1 MGHHGHIEVSST
13 QPYDF
18 TSRNRM
24 IAFVMMA
31 IGLVAIIAQ
40 FATHHEQTWANLL
53 WNNFIFLALALG
65 ATFFLA
71 VQYVAEV
78 GWSAVVKRPLEA
90 MGQSLPVAGLIM
102 IVIIAVGGSHLY
114 HWMDAGITDPNS
126 PNFDKIIAG
135 KSGYLNPVFFWIR
148 VILYFVIWSYFAR
161 KFRANSLAI
170 DAGEGTPAYLRNR
183 RAAAIFL
190 VLFAA
195 SESTMSWDFIMSIDT
210 HWYSTLF
217 AWYTFAGLF
226 VTSIAALAFI
236 VAYLKHRGYLQ
247 EVTEHHLHDIGKF
260 MFAFSVFWTYLWFA
274 QFMLIWYSN
283 IPEEVTYFMLRQDH
297 YRGIWLAAFFINFIA
312 PFLVLMTRDA
322 KRKKY
327 LLMFMSVV
335 IFIGHWFDF
344 FIMVIPGS
352 MITAGHHAAAH
363 GAAEAAHGAA
373 HGAEHLLIGSIGW
386 MEIGTTIGFLGLFAY
401 ITQHFL
407 SKSPLVVKNHPMM
420 EESLHHAI

>member
-102 IVIIAVGGSHLY
+102 IVIIALGGSHLY

-161 KFRANSLAI
+161 KFRANSMAI
-170 DAGEGTPAYLRNR
+170 DAGEGTSAYLRNR

>member
-1 MGHHGHIEVSST
+1 MGHHGHIEVTST
-13 QPYDF
+13 QPYNF

-24 IAFVMMA
+24 VAMVMMA
-31 IGLVAIIAQ
+31 IGLISIIAQ
-40 FATHHEQTWANLL
+40 FVTHHEQTWANLL

-90 MGQSLPVAGLIM
+90 MGQSLPIAGGIMVLI
-102 IVIIAVGGSHLY
+102 ILFGGHHLY
-114 HWMDAGITDPNS
+114 HWMDDGITDPSS
-126 PNFDKIIAG
+126 PNYDAIIAG
-135 KSGYLNPVFFWIR
+135 KSGFLNPAFFWIR
-148 VILYFVIWSYFAR
+148 VVLYFVIWSYFAR
-161 KFRANSLAI
+161 TFRANSMKI
-170 DAGEGTPAYLRNR
+170 DAGEGTSAYLKNR
-183 RAAAIFL
+183 RLAAIFL
-190 VLFAA
+190 VLFAVT
-195 SESTMSWDFIMSIDT
+195 ESTMSWDFIMSIET
-210 HWYSTLF
+210 HWFSTLF

-226 VTSIAALAFI
+226 VTSMAALAFI
-236 VAYLKHRGYLQ
+236 VGYLKHKGYLE
-247 EVTEHHLHDIGKF
+247 EVNEHHLHDLGKF

-283 IPEEVTYFMLRQDH
+283 ISEEVTYFMLRQDH
-297 YRGIWLAAFFINFIA
+297 YKGIWLAAFFINFIA

-327 LLMFMSVV
+327 LLMFMAVV
-335 IFIGHWFDF
+335 IFIGHWLDF
-344 FIMVIPGS
+344 YIMVIPGA
-352 MITAGHHAAAH
+352 MVTAGHHAAASGH
-363 GAAEAAHGAA
+363 GAHEA
-373 HGAEHLLIGSIGW
+373 IYGSIGL

-401 ITQHFL
+401 ITQLYL